1 MYLIYTLL
9 CIIQYRIHPCPPR
22 TTQCCYNAAS
32 PQKSP
37 VVAVKVR
44 EEPAVIKEWREK
56 QMELLRKKDEEEENA
71 RNRLRDEAAK
81 ELSDWYAQNT
91 IQVEKL
97 RETNRQA
104 MDNTDKTF
112 VAQMEPIKPG
122 TEWDRYY
129 SIIFTYRDQI
139 PKVEGCCILEWN
151 L

>member
-1 MYLIYTLL
+1 M
-9 CIIQYRIHPCPPR
+9 
-22 TTQCCYNAAS
+22 S

-71 RNRLRDEAAK
+71 RNRLRDEAAR

-97 RETNRQA
+97 REANRQA
-104 MDNTDKTF
+104 MDNTDKSF

-122 TEWDRYY
+122 TEWDR
-129 SIIFTYRDQI
+129 SDIIRRSNSCVLMRI
-139 PKVEGCCILEWN
+139 AK
-151 L
+151 